1 MNYQFMDTTDT
12 ALMKDRLRSTA
23 TNLVYGERSL
33 AIDPDETRIALKSLN
48 KPLQVWFINEHVT
61 DPRSRIEAAVRES
74 EGDPAAWSVVSTD
87 VADLYRSFIELT
99 GERQPFLSLRVID
112 ASYFDKS
119 KSSVSSEW
127 HRDCAALTLFT
138 TYLGYG
144 TQWTP
149 DSNVKR
155 DYFVKHQQQCI
166 NDPDELLLHDPAIVI
181 TTSIHGVGIMK
192 GEVQRHDNDPVA
204 ADFLSNFCS
213 IDRDVDFNVGRG
225 LIHRGPARVSNDHR
239 LLLTISTFVVPEFLS
254 SAHSAE

>member
-1 MNYQFMDTTDT
+1 MNYQFMDT
-12 ALMKDRLRSTA
+12 AEIGAMKDRLRPTA
-23 TNLVYGERSL
+23 INLVYGERSL
-33 AIDPDETRIALKSLN
+33 AIDPDETRTAMKSLN

-61 DPRSRIEAAVRES
+61 DPEERIEAVIRENG
-74 EGDPAAWSVVSTD
+74 GDPAPWAPISTD
-87 VADLYRSFIELT
+87 VVLLYRLFIELT

-155 DYFVKHQQQCI
+155 DYFAKHQKQSV
-166 NDPDELLLHDPAIVI
+166 NDSDELLLHDPALVI
-181 TTSIHGVGIMK
+181 TTSIHGLGILK
-192 GEVQRHDNDPVA
+192 GELQRSDNDPDTY
-204 ADFLSNFCS
+204 DFLSNFS
-213 IDRDVDFNVGRG
+213 SVDRDVDFNIGRG
-225 LIHRGPARVSNDHR
+225 LIHRGPARASSDHR
-239 LLLTISTFVVPEFLS
+239 LLLTISTFVVPEFLK
-254 SAHSAE
+254 SAQAVE